1 MPPWPWPALGGLC
14 ARPPVTTRR
23 RAHRRSRRRQP
34 RTFRPRHVP
43 SCTATMPSRRSEPV
57 YAATP
62 PIYTPLPR
70 GETAADWRGEFRK
83 ALHKCNDSH
92 GFRNKPRLHELQ
104 EARLQEDYDRWLKW
118 REKFGVNMLLFR
130 SSSSRGIIFNA
141 LKVSLLIR
149 VRSSLRSRPRRNSPG
164 KRSPRTRRARSSTR
178 SWPGSARA
186 TRPTRSWRQ

>member
-1 MPPWPWPALGGLC
+1 M
-14 ARPPVTTRR
+14 
-23 RAHRRSRRRQP
+23 
-34 RTFRPRHVP
+34 
-43 SCTATMPSRRSEPV
+43 

-130 SSSSRGIIFNA
+130 SSSSRGIIFEA

-149 VRSSLRSRPRRNSPG
+149 VRSSLCSCPRRSTARR
-164 KRSPRTRRARSSTR
+164 RSPQTWRARSSTR
-178 SWPGSARA
+178 S
-186 TRPTRSWRQ
+186 

>member
-1 MPPWPWPALGGLC
+1 M
-14 ARPPVTTRR
+14 
-23 RAHRRSRRRQP
+23 
-34 RTFRPRHVP
+34 
-43 SCTATMPSRRSEPV
+43 

-130 SSSSRGIIFNA
+130 SSSSRGIIFKA
-141 LKVSLLIR
+141 LQVSVLIR
-149 VRSSLRSRPRRNSPG
+149 VRSSLCSRPRRSTARR
-164 KRSPRTRRARSSTR
+164 RSPRTRWTRSSTR
-178 SWPGSARA
+178 S
-186 TRPTRSWRQ
+186 